1 MQHRPSSLESPDALY
16 HGSGVKRSQGKEKV
30 EVKPL
35 RRLIRE
41 SHTREIPHSR
51 FTQARAH
58 MQMRTN
64 AIKHTCCTTSER
76 THNLGHVQSS
86 AEHACFFLVFKLLNG

>member
-1 MQHRPSSLESPDALY
+1 MQRRPSSLESPDALY

-51 FTQARAH
+51 FTQACAH

-64 AIKHTCCTTSER
+64 ALSTHVAQQQKEHTI
-76 THNLGHVQSS
+76 
-86 AEHACFFLVFKLLNG
+86 